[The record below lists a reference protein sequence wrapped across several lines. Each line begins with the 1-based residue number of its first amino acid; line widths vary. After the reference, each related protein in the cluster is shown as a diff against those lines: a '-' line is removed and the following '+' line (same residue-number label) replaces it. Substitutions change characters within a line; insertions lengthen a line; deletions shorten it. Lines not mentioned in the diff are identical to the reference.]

1 MNFFLDIV
9 VQICYNECMGMNI
22 RSKIWLEIN
31 GETVF
36 GSGRRALLEEIDRLG
51 SINKA
56 ARSVNVSFRKALS
69 YIQSME
75 TRLGKNLVIRQ
86 IGGRNGGGA
95 NLTADARNLLVKY
108 RELESGVNEMLD
120 SKYKEVFKNNNL
132 QGVHHV

>member
-1 MNFFLDIV
+1 
-9 VQICYNECMGMNI
+9 MGMNI